1 MRVDTTRA
9 AQRHIVRPRGRTALM
24 LGVGLVILVISVGGS
39 GLTSH
44 ATMPSAPL
52 EMSLESTGVVAVD
65 ADLVVTMTVRP
76 LVDAERLSLKIT
88 LPDGVDLVAG
98 EPAWVGPVR
107 AREPQVLSVTV
118 RPRRSAISVIQ
129 GAARIEF
136 PDGAMLGDVRSIT
149 LSLGERSKQ
158 TLGVSP
164 PKKTT
169 TGESVIEF
177 RDAP

>member
-1 MRVDTTRA
+1 MHVDTPTEAQSCVFVRRA
-9 AQRHIVRPRGRTALM
+9 RSAAMAFGAGLAVMA
-24 LGVGLVILVISVGGS
+24 LGVVD
-39 GLTSH
+39 SH
-44 ATMPSAPL
+44 ATMPGAPL
-52 EMSLESTGVVAVD
+52 EIALESEGTIAVD
-65 ADLVVTMTVRP
+65 TDLAVTLTVRP
-76 LVDAERLSLKIT
+76 LVDAEQLSLKIT

-98 EPAWVGPVR
+98 DLVWAGPVR
-107 AREPQVLSVTV
+107 AQEPQSLRVTV
-118 RPRRSAISVIQ
+118 RPRRAAFSVIQ

-136 PDGAMLGDVRSIT
+136 PDGAVLGDVRSLN

-177 RDAP
+177 RDMP

>member
-1 MRVDTTRA
+1 MHVDTTTPTR
-9 AQRHIVRPRGRTALM
+9 RYVSSPHDHRTVIA
-24 LGVGLVILVISVGGS
+24 GVGLLVLMGFG
-39 GLTSH
+39 TPEAH

-65 ADLVVTMTVRP
+65 VDLIVTMTVRP

-98 EPAWVGPVR
+98 ETAWVGPVR
-107 AREPQVLSVTV
+107 ARERQVLSVTV
-118 RPRRSAISVIQ
+118 RPRRSAFSVIQ

-136 PDGAMLGDVRSIT
+136 PDGAMLGDVRSLT

-158 TLGVSP
+158 TLGTSP
-164 PKKTT
+164 SKKTT
-169 TGESVIEF
+169 TGETVIEF

>member
-1 MRVDTTRA
+1 MHVDMTTVAR
-9 AQRHIVRPRGRTALM
+9 RYTLSPRSCKKLIAGAGLLVLTGYGALE
-24 LGVGLVILVISVGGS
+24 
-39 GLTSH
+39 SH

-52 EMSLESTGVVAVD
+52 EMMLESAGVVAVD
-65 ADLVVTMTVRP
+65 VDLVVTLTVRP

-88 LPDGVDLVAG
+88 LPEGVDLVSG
-98 EPAWVGPVR
+98 ETSWVGSVR

-118 RPRRSAISVIQ
+118 RPRRSTFSVIQ

-136 PDGAMLGDVRSIT
+136 PDGAMLGDVRSLP

-158 TLGVSP
+158 TLGLSP

-169 TGESVIEF
+169 TGDSVIEF